1 MMGRGKKRGSAV
13 APTAARAAH
22 SPYRGRPSAS
32 SYAARAK
39 EPTRDF
45 IEHATIL
52 KKLFPRAGEPER
64 DTGWTIAKARN
75 EANGETVTLIGTYGP
90 VEEGQLIAI
99 KNDLKKDPPWQD
111 GRYGAEYKV
120 WALDHGDSILATR
133 AGLKSYLDNL
143 PGVGDKL
150 SDAIINT
157 FQGNGHFDG
166 AAILAHIDEDPTRL
180 NQVRGAHGHAIR
192 ADLDELVK
200 KWAELREERKE
211 MLFLGSLEI
220 GHSTANRIRKHFREL
235 GIDPVAAI
243 KHDPYVLVEVDGV
256 GFRIADAAAKSRGVA
271 FDDPRRLVAGLNY
284 VLDEAKDRD
293 SHICLTREQL
303 IQKAP
308 YTLTRDHRRP
318 SAALIGKAIDDAV
331 AQGRLVSYTDATDG
345 VERIYT
351 TQMYLVETR
360 LYEQL
365 NRLLSHEKLE
375 LPSGFE
381 TARPNTSPLTEEQWT
396 ATVNCF
402 HEKIS
407 ILTGGPGTGKCLRGD
422 VKVLVNGAL
431 VPIEDVWAAQ
441 ASEPYFDGEGWWTEL
456 KEPVLTVS
464 VDSEGRLA
472 SGVVTRLYRQQVDEM
487 GRTVRLANGSHITMT
502 KRHRLLGLGGWQRE
516 LSVGDWVALPQRVE
530 WDGKPVDMDLV
541 TLLAWQIAEG
551 CEYPNTVKIFQ
562 AERSVLERLGA
573 AATRWSARVGVE
585 MNSCPINEYPSGG
598 TPRLDISSAAYRDWL
613 VAQGYRWGQK
623 SAAKQIPDFIVA
635 GDDET
640 VRLFLREYAAAEG
653 HVQSR
658 DGVLEITSASRDVVD
673 SLCLMARRF
682 GIYMRVHRKRKMATN
697 GKRIKRTYWTAYVGG
712 ESLRVWR
719 DRIGIADACK
729 EADLALCCQRK
740 TNPNLEVV
748 PARDLLAGL
757 RSLTGLGRKA
767 LKMTSSYLSGQRDVS
782 RQKAALIITHLE
794 ALLDGSYALEL
805 AKVTGRGRGNYHRVI
820 NQLQALPRQELTDIK
835 EELVARAAREVFYT
849 KITSVEDVELKGW
862 VYDLEVAE
870 HHNYVANGIISHNTT
885 SLRTMLEELD
895 KQGHKY
901 LCLAPTG
908 KAAKRM
914 SESTGRPAST
924 IHRALGV
931 VGGLTP
937 PRSMTEEPRERL
949 DVDVVVVDEVSMLDA
964 ELAERL
970 LSHLHDRTRIVF
982 VGDPDQLP
990 PVGPGS
996 VLLDLIEADRVPTA
1010 KLTQVFRQAEGSLL
1024 VVNAHRIKDGLE
1036 PFWSKA
1042 EAEAALGHPVKEDF
1056 VVLEVGSASAARDT
1070 VIAQVDA
1077 ISNEIGVSP
1086 KEVLVCAPFRKGEA
1100 GVWKLNSILQDRHN
1114 PRGEQI
1120 RGGEE
1125 KPLRVNDIVMNTSN
1139 RYARR
1144 DQEDEYDVM
1153 NGDMGRIESWDPEK
1167 KLALIDFGEGE
1178 MKFQGDD
1185 LDKVVPAYA
1194 ATIHKLQGSQGPGL
1208 VLPLTGGQASSL
1220 ISRNHVYTGMTR
1232 AEEKCV
1238 MVVDDKKTLLEVLS
1252 RQFKRETTLDLRV
1265 GRIEKRL
1272 KAAWEQVRDFESKWQ
1287 EHLKNRDLPKLSR
1300 PSSLAG

>member
-1 MMGRGKKRGSAV
+1 MGRGKKRGFTGGHL
-13 APTAARAAH
+13 PTAARAAAH
-22 SPYRGRPSAS
+22 SPYQGRSS
-32 SYAARAK
+32 SYSAYSSRPRK

-75 EANGETVTLIGTYGP
+75 EANGETVTLVGTYGP
-90 VEEGQLIAI
+90 VEEGQPIVI

-111 GRYGAEYKV
+111 GRYGPEYKV
-120 WALDHGDSILATR
+120 WALDHSDNILATR

-150 SDAIINT
+150 ADAIIDT
-157 FQGNGHFDG
+157 FQGAGSFDG

-220 GHSTANRIRKHFREL
+220 GHSTANRIRKHFRQL

-243 KHDPYVLVEVDGV
+243 KHDPYVLVEVEGV
-256 GFRIADAAAKSRGVA
+256 GFRIADMAAKSRGVA

-303 IQKAP
+303 VKKAP
-308 YTLTRDHRRP
+308 YVLTRDHRRP
-318 SAALIGKAIDDAV
+318 TQALIAKAIDDAV
-331 AQGRLVSYTDATDG
+331 AQGRLVSYTDPADG
-345 VERIYT
+345 IERVYT

-360 LYEQL
+360 LYEKL

-375 LPSGFE
+375 LPAGFDPE
-381 TARPNTSPLTEEQWT
+381 RPNTSLVTDEQWK

-407 ILTGGPGTGKCLRGD
+407 ILTGGPGCGKT
-422 VKVLVNGAL
+422 
-431 VPIEDVWAAQ
+431 
-441 ASEPYFDGEGWWTEL
+441 F
-456 KEPVLTVS
+456 
-464 VDSEGRLA
+464 
-472 SGVVTRLYRQQVDEM
+472 
-487 GRTVRLANGSHITMT
+487 
-502 KRHRLLGLGGWQRE
+502 
-516 LSVGDWVALPQRVE
+516 
-530 WDGKPVDMDLV
+530 
-541 TLLAWQIAEG
+541 
-551 CEYPNTVKIFQ
+551 
-562 AERSVLERLGA
+562 
-573 AATRWSARVGVE
+573 
-585 MNSCPINEYPSGG
+585 
-598 TPRLDISSAAYRDWL
+598 
-613 VAQGYRWGQK
+613 
-623 SAAKQIPDFIVA
+623 
-635 GDDET
+635 
-640 VRLFLREYAAAEG
+640 
-653 HVQSR
+653 
-658 DGVLEITSASRDVVD
+658 
-673 SLCLMARRF
+673 
-682 GIYMRVHRKRKMATN
+682 
-697 GKRIKRTYWTAYVGG
+697 
-712 ESLRVWR
+712 
-719 DRIGIADACK
+719 
-729 EADLALCCQRK
+729 
-740 TNPNLEVV
+740 
-748 PARDLLAGL
+748 
-757 RSLTGLGRKA
+757 
-767 LKMTSSYLSGQRDVS
+767 
-782 RQKAALIITHLE
+782 
-794 ALLDGSYALEL
+794 
-805 AKVTGRGRGNYHRVI
+805 
-820 NQLQALPRQELTDIK
+820 
-835 EELVARAAREVFYT
+835 
-849 KITSVEDVELKGW
+849 
-862 VYDLEVAE
+862 
-870 HHNYVANGIISHNTT
+870 
-885 SLRTMLEELD
+885 SLRTTLEELD

-937 PRSMTEEPRERL
+937 PRSMTEEPREKL

-970 LSHLHDRTRIVF
+970 LSHLHDRTRIVL

-996 VLLDLIEADRVPTA
+996 VLLDLLEADRVPTA

-1056 VVLEVGSASAARDT
+1056 VVIEVGSATAARDT
-1070 VIAQVDA
+1070 VIDQVDQVA
-1077 ISNEIGVSP
+1077 SQIGVSP
-1086 KEVLVCAPFRKGEA
+1086 KDVLVCAPFRKGEA

-1153 NGDMGRIESWDPEK
+1153 NGDMGRIEEWDAEK
-1167 KLALIDFGEGE
+1167 KLALIDFGEGQ

-1208 VLPLTGGQASSL
+1208 VLPLTGGQGSYL
-1220 ISRNHVYTGMTR
+1220 VSRNHVYTGMTR

-1238 MVVDDKKTLLEVLS
+1238 MVVDDKQTLLDVLG

-1272 KAAWEQVRDFESKWQ
+1272 RAAWEQVRDFEAKWQ
-1287 EHLKNRDLPKLSR
+1287 EHLRNRDLPKLRR
-1300 PSSLAG
+1300 PSALAE